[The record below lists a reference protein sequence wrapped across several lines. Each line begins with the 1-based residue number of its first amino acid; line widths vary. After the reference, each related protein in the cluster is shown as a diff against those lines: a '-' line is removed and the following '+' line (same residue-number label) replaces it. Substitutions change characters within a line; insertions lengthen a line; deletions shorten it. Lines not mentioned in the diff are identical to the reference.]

1 MGLAQPKAAPLPQG
15 HAIFSRSKIWKES
28 SSICGKSLRSY
39 CLLTFHVEV
48 KQAWPHQHSRDFL
61 ICIGV
66 SLITFSLSILLSPHH
81 SDTTSSISI
90 WFLISFYCNE
100 SCADLSYLHWARWTL
115 LLQCFQWE
123 WGKQSYLDAS
133 ENGGT
138 PKSSHF
144 NRVFHYFQH
153 PFWVPL
159 FLETSHF
166 NHGGQT
172 IQTTTQLIKPYSTF
186 TGLRLYSALRWRWS
200 WCTSNLSGE
209 MGERWVGKSENI
221 SLRMYKTIVNNEI
234 NYVYTKR

>member
-61 ICIGV
+61 TCIGV
-66 SLITFSLSILLSPHH
+66 SLITFSLSILLSPYH
-81 SDTTSSISI
+81 SDTTSSISM
-90 WFLISFYCNE
+90 WFLLSFCCNE

-133 ENGGT
+133 ENGGFS

-144 NRVFHYFQH
+144 NRVFHDFHH
-153 PFWVPL
+153 PFWGPL
-159 FLETSHF
+159 FLETS
-166 NHGGQT
+166 
-172 IQTTTQLIKPYSTF
+172 I
-186 TGLRLYSALRWRWS
+186 
-200 WCTSNLSGE
+200 
-209 MGERWVGKSENI
+209 
-221 SLRMYKTIVNNEI
+221 
-234 NYVYTKR
+234 